1 MKRILAALALTG
13 LLTSVSSASAAPKT
27 WAIDPNHSTVGFT
40 IRHFFGK
47 VPGSFGKFSGAVVY
61 DAEKPES
68 SSATVE
74 IDASTINTNN
84 SMRDGDLRGEEFFDV
99 EKFPTIKFVSTKVVK
114 TGDNQL
120 SVEGNLTMRGVTK
133 PVTLAVTFLGSGP
146 GFNGEMRA
154 GFDAS
159 TKINRKDY
167 GIIWNKTLDQGG
179 TMLGDDVD
187 IKIGIEGVIRPPQPP
202 KK

>member
-1 MKRILAALALTG
+1 MKRTLAALALFG
-13 LLTSVSSASAAPKT
+13 LLTSVSPASAAPKT

-47 VPGSFGKFSGAVVY
+47 VPGSFTKFSGAVVY

-84 SMRDGDLRGEEFFDV
+84 SMRDGDLKGEEFFDV

-114 TGDNQL
+114 TADNQL
-120 SVEGNLTMRGVTK
+120 SVEGTLTMRGVTK

-159 TKINRKDY
+159 TRINRKDY
-167 GIIWNKTLDQGG
+167 GILWNKTLDQGG

-187 IKIGIEGVIRPPQPP
+187 IKIGIEGVIRPPQQP